1 MASLKQATLLAKPK
15 LHSTNDPSGIG
26 HLDTLDPSVPVLI
39 RIGPYIGMMDSDYI
53 ELFWG
58 DQEGSIANYTV
69 KPGDTAEG
77 TGSFVTLPV
86 DQRYIV
92 PPADS
97 NPHYRVDT
105 WYTVK
110 RLVGGTRNESERL
123 PITVK
128 LTVPGG
134 IDNTPDTP
142 YTNENLSLCTITP
155 EGTIGNGD
163 LDQVTVNIAAY
174 QNMEIHDA
182 ITVFWHGTPVRH
194 SLDELPATGQ
204 LISVS
209 IPRET
214 IIGAGDS
221 DTLVVMYEVRDVVN
235 NWSRWSL
242 PTYVEVEVGNATL
255 PAPVAPQAANMELNL
270 ATLAGADVQALVLS
284 YPGINAT
291 DEITF
296 TVERNTAEG
305 LGLDP
310 YVAMTPVGTSI
321 GFVQFLIPNEQ
332 FEPIAQGRARLKYK
346 VRKVSGE
353 EQRSKSLPLTIEG
366 EVQVLAP
373 PKLPV
378 AEENNGVLDPTAHNV
393 IAQVPAYYFMADG
406 NDVTLVW
413 MGKTAGGANVIHE
426 EVKNLNSD
434 DVGETVEF
442 LIPDDKVSALA
453 GGTLELY
460 YTVTTFARAFFKSPS
475 LQVQVSAGGGALLPS
490 PSVDGASAD
499 GVLDPTDIVLE
510 AVVRIRPYMGMAP
523 LDNVTLYWDGSAPDA
538 SYSASTT
545 LNSGTSG
552 KDVIFRVK
560 KHYVDANLNGSVA
573 VRYEVVRG
581 NRTLASEI
589 LPLTISTTVI
599 THLPDP
605 TVKEAKEDGTLD
617 PVDTFKGATVTIDA
631 SANLKEG
638 DFVTVSWQ
646 SPGGRYAKNKA
657 ISASQ
662 AGQELLVIFSGTIV
676 ANDLGNKVQIYYVV
690 TRATGA
696 DQRSGTLNLL
706 VTGGLSNMAKPA
718 VADVDANGIMIPE
731 NVPETGVVVTVPS
744 YTGMAVKDSIVVKW
758 AGGPSHTTAPQV
770 VGVVG
775 EINFTVPKSVA
786 VGSAGGSVGVTY
798 AVTRGSAASVEST
811 ATTFTVHALAPPLS
825 LGSDHVLSLS
835 GYVVFEGRPPINPP
849 ANATYTQAAIGGKPP
864 YRYRSSVPQV
874 ALVGNDGRVIAA
886 GNGVTTVTVT
896 DALEATAGYQLTT
909 SGARVFVGFK
919 DVRKDFYGYRTFC
932 DQQGVHSM
940 SANDFKQLRAV
951 YVGENSSVGQLLG
964 WNNGWGWWTNE
975 QVSSG
980 ILGNSRSFNLDR
992 GSVDLVSNNLQLN
1005 CFGIKK

>member
-1 MASLKQATLLAKPK
+1 MDSLKQTTLLAKPK

-92 PPADS
+92 PPADI

-110 RLVGGTRNESERL
+110 RLVGGTFNKSERL

-142 YTNENLSLCTITP
+142 YINENLSLCTITP

-174 QNMEIHDA
+174 QNMEINDA

-194 SLDELPATGQ
+194 SLDELPAADQ

-221 DTLVVMYEVRDVVN
+221 DTLVGMYEVRDTVN
-235 NWSRWSL
+235 NWSRFSL
-242 PTYVEVEVGNATL
+242 PTYVEVEAGNSTL
-255 PAPVAPQAANMELNL
+255 PAPVAPQAANMELDL
-270 ATLAGADVQALVLS
+270 ASLAGADVQALVLS

-310 YVAMTPVGTSI
+310 YVAMKPVGTSI

-353 EQRSKSLPLTIEG
+353 EQRSKSLPLTIVG
-366 EVQVLAP
+366 EAQVLAP
-373 PKLPV
+373 PKLPA

-413 MGKTAGGANVIHE
+413 MGKTASGANVIHE

-434 DVGETVEF
+434 DVGQTVAF

-475 LQVQVSAGGGALLPS
+475 LQVQVGTDGGALLPS

-499 GVLDPTDIVLE
+499 GVLDPADIVLE
-510 AVVRIRPYMGMAP
+510 AVVRVRPYAGMAP
-523 LDNVTLYWDGSAPDA
+523 LDKVTLHWDGSTPDA
-538 SYSASTT
+538 SYSTSTT
-545 LNSGTSG
+545 LNSGMLG

-560 KHYVDANLNGSVA
+560 KHYVDANLDGSVA

-581 NRTLASEI
+581 NRTLASETLLLKI
-589 LPLTISTTVI
+589 GATVI
-599 THLPDP
+599 TPLPDP

-617 PVDTFKGATVTIDA
+617 PVDTFNGATVVIDA

-646 SPGGRYAKNKA
+646 SPGGRYAKDKA

-690 TRATGA
+690 TRV
-696 DQRSGTLNLL
+696 DGTIEQSNVLDLL
-706 VTGGLSNMAKPA
+706 IDTALSHLPKPA
-718 VADVDANGIMIPE
+718 VAGVDVNNIMNLE
-731 NVPETGVVVTVPS
+731 NVPGYGVLITVPR
-744 YTGMAVKDSIVVKW
+744 YTGIDEKDSIVVKW
-758 AGGPSHTTAPQV
+758 DGPQNHVTPAKEAGTAANIEFV
-770 VGVVG
+770 
-775 EINFTVPKSVA
+775 VPKSV
-786 VGSAGGSVGVTY
+786 VIGSADGAVQVTY
-798 AVTRGSAASVEST
+798 EVTRNNALPLVSPAT
-811 ATTFTVHALAPPLS
+811 AFKVVAGAKPPLIIDTS
-825 LGSDHVLSLS
+825 ELVLIARHLRAAATPK
-835 GYVVFEGRPPINPP
+835 FPP
-849 ANATYTQAAIGGKPP
+849 AGAFAQRVASGGVAP
-864 YRYRSSVPQV
+864 YRYESSAPTIAEVD
-874 ALVGNDGRVIAA
+874 ATGRVISVSNGAA
-886 GNGVTTVTVT
+886 AIIVT
-896 DALEATAGYQLTT
+896 DSAGQRVSYNVKTSNVLTFVYFIFHTYTEAMKPVNSAGAHMPSLADWNTLRANYGGDPGLSYEAGRDSRAWAADVAGLGKRWAIFPRDGRTLALKD
-909 SGARVFVGFK
+909 VGF
-919 DVRKDFYGYRTFC
+919 G
-932 DQQGVHSM
+932 
-940 SANDFKQLRAV
+940 
-951 YVGENSSVGQLLG
+951 GEAAHA
-964 WNNGWGWWTNE
+964 
-975 QVSSG
+975 
-980 ILGNSRSFNLDR
+980 
-992 GSVDLVSNNLQLN
+992 
-1005 CFGIKK
+1005 FGMKG

>member
-1 MASLKQATLLAKPK
+1 MTLLKQATLLAKPK

-92 PPADS
+92 PPADI
-97 NPHYRVDT
+97 NPHYLVDT

-134 IDNTPDTP
+134 IDNVPDTP

-155 EGTIGNGD
+155 EGTIGNED

-194 SLDELPATGQ
+194 SLDELPATGE

-221 DTLVVMYEVRDVVN
+221 DTLVVMYEVRDTVN
-235 NWSRWSL
+235 NWSRFSL
-242 PTYVEVEVGNATL
+242 PTYVEVEVGNSTL

-284 YPGINAT
+284 YPGINAM

-305 LGLDP
+305 LGLEP
-310 YVAMTPVGTSI
+310 YVAMKPVGTSI

-346 VRKVSGE
+346 VKKVSGE
-353 EQRSKSLPLTIEG
+353 EQRSKSLPLTIVG
-366 EVQVLAP
+366 EAQVLAP

-378 AEENNGVLDPTAHNV
+378 AEQNNGVLDPTAHNV
-393 IAQVPAYYFMADG
+393 IAHVPPYYFMADG

-426 EVKNLNSD
+426 ELKNLNSD
-434 DVGETVEF
+434 DVGQTVAF

-475 LQVQVSAGGGALLPS
+475 LLVQVSAGGSTLLRAPA
-490 PSVDGASAD
+490 VDGASAD
-499 GVLDPTDIVLE
+499 GVLDPADIVLE
-510 AVVRIRPYMGMAP
+510 AVVRIAPYTGMAP
-523 LDNVTLYWDGSAPDA
+523 LDKVTLHWEGRAPEGV
-538 SYSASTT
+538 YSASTT

-552 KDVIFRVK
+552 KEVIFRVK
-560 KHYVDANLNGSVA
+560 KRYVDANLNGSVA

-581 NRTLASEI
+581 NRTFTSET
-589 LPLTISTTVI
+589 LPLTIGATVV
-599 THLPDP
+599 TPLPDP
-605 TVKEAKEDGTLD
+605 TVKEAKDGTLD
-617 PVDTFKGATVTIDA
+617 PANTVNGATVVIDA
-631 SANLKEG
+631 SAHLKVGDVVAVAWEG
-638 DFVTVSWQ
+638 
-646 SPGGRYAKNKA
+646 PGGSDNKEKT
-657 ISASQ
+657 ITVQQ
-662 AGQELLVIFSGTIV
+662 AGKQVSVIFSGALV
-676 ANDLGNKVQIYYVV
+676 AANVGNKVSISYAV

-696 DQRSGTLNLL
+696 DQRSEKLELL
-706 VTGGLSNMAKPA
+706 VTGGLSSLEKPA
-718 VADVDANGIMIPE
+718 VAGVDANGVMIPE
-731 NVPETGVVVTVPS
+731 NIPETGVAVTVPS
-744 YTGMAVKDSIVVKW
+744 YTGMAIKDSIVVKW

-775 EINFTVPKSVA
+775 EINFTVPTSVA
-786 VGSAGGSVGVTY
+786 VGSAGSSVGVTY

-811 ATTFTVHALAPPLS
+811 ATNFAVHALAPPLS
-825 LGSDHVLSLS
+825 LGNDHALSLS
-835 GYVVFEGRPPINPP
+835 GYVVFEGRPPVNPP
-849 ANATYTQAAIGGKPP
+849 ANAFFTRAAIGGQPP
-864 YRYRSSVPQV
+864 YLYQSSVPRV
-874 ALVGNDGRVIAA
+874 ALVDKDGKVIAA

-896 DALEATAGYQLTT
+896 DALGATASYQLTT

-951 YVGENSSVGQLLG
+951 YVGENSSVGHLLG
-964 WNNGWGWWTNE
+964 WSNGWGWWTNE

-980 ILGNSRSFNLDR
+980 VLGNSRSFSLDT
-992 GSVDLVSNNLQLN
+992 GSVDLVSNNFQLN